1 MKMIVK
7 KWNIYVYVWL
17 FIFLPPYYINNIY
30 YNPIRFAR
38 ALLAIIS
45 IFKIAPYII
54 KKGGTKQ
61 QIAVILFCIS
71 MVISTVHATS
81 ERSRIAY
88 SLIESLTILEI
99 FAFWEKA
106 QKKYWWS
113 FICLARYIIFW
124 VLLNTV
130 TLVLFPNGLFQ
141 NSLGNP
147 LWVLGGKFEITYYN
161 LVCIAFCVSFFK
173 MKKKKER
180 DQLLIILGLLCI
192 NLSIEI
198 FVGCSTGIIATFL
211 LMIMFGYVEN
221 RKKIKLKYAIVI
233 TAVLTIAVV
242 FLQIQKNIPL
252 LRYVIEDL
260 LQKNISLTGRNKI
273 YESYFRLMRGN
284 MIWGMG
290 YKNTLIQDYI
300 GPANTQNA
308 FLELLCLYGIV
319 GLILFLLVFSISVR
333 EYRNKYI
340 YLKSIA
346 AMIIIYFVCAV
357 VEIPFDNLFYIL
369 VALIAKSADI
379 QLEIEKQLEKK

>member
-1 MKMIVK
+1 
-7 KWNIYVYVWL
+7 
-17 FIFLPPYYINNIY
+17 
-30 YNPIRFAR
+30 
-38 ALLAIIS
+38 
-45 IFKIAPYII
+45 
-54 KKGGTKQ
+54 
-61 QIAVILFCIS
+61 
-71 MVISTVHATS
+71 
-81 ERSRIAY
+81 
-88 SLIESLTILEI
+88 
-99 FAFWEKA
+99 
-106 QKKYWWS
+106 
-113 FICLARYIIFW
+113 
-124 VLLNTV
+124 
-130 TLVLFPNGLFQ
+130 
-141 NSLGNP
+141 
-147 LWVLGGKFEITYYN
+147 
-161 LVCIAFCVSFFK
+161 
-173 MKKKKER
+173 
-180 DQLLIILGLLCI
+180 
-192 NLSIEI
+192 
-198 FVGCSTGIIATFL
+198 
-211 LMIMFGYVEN
+211 MIMFGYVEN

-273 YESYFRLMRGN
+273 YESYFRLMKGN